1 MELKMKSWIVVALA
15 ALISLSVHAAD
26 APTVRVEPIA
36 FTTSA
41 DSIQRKQSIK
51 GDQTAQYTF
60 NAKAG
65 QILTVD
71 FKPSNTSAYFNILAK
86 GADYALFNGSIM
98 GNHFL
103 GPLPGDGEYTVQV
116 YLMRNAARR
125 NEVANYQ
132 LSLRLVNGDAIS
144 RQQPFDQ
151 TLELHGIAF
160 HVSTEQVD
168 GKPTLRIAPKG
179 LEIDNTVISQALT
192 GDVVRAEVA
201 DINNDGS
208 PELYVFTR
216 SPGRGMPGELI
227 AYSANNKKSLSAIY
241 LPPVSDNPKTASGYQ
256 GEDSFAVVESTLVQ
270 RFPVY
275 DSADAGA
282 GRTGKM
288 RQVQY
293 KLVAGE
299 AGWILRE
306 DKVTEF

>member
-1 MELKMKSWIVVALA
+1 MKTWIAAALA
-15 ALISLSVHAAD
+15 ALITLPVHAAD
-26 APTVRVEPIA
+26 AGAVRVEPIA

-41 DSIQRKQSIK
+41 DSVQRKQSIK
-51 GDQTAQYTF
+51 GDQTAEYKL

-65 QILTVD
+65 QMFTVD
-71 FKPSNTSAYFNILAK
+71 FKPSNTSAYFNITAK

-103 GPLPGDGEYTVQV
+103 GTLPSDGEYTVQV

-125 NEVANYQ
+125 NEVANYD
-132 LSLRLVNGDAIS
+132 LSLRLVNGDTTL
-144 RQQPFDQ
+144 QKPFDQ
-151 TLELHGIAF
+151 TLELQGIAF
-160 HVSTEQVD
+160 HVSTEQVGD
-168 GKPTLRIAPKG
+168 KPTLRIAPKG
-179 LEIDNTVISQALT
+179 LEIDNTVIIQALS

-201 DINNDGS
+201 DLNNDGS
-208 PELYVFTR
+208 PELYIFTR

-227 AYSANNKKSLSAIY
+227 AYSANNKKSLSEIY
-241 LPPVSDNPKTASGYQ
+241 LPPVSDNPKTAEGYQ
-256 GEDSFAVVESTLVQ
+256 GEDSFAVVENTLVQ
-270 RFPVY
+270 RFPIY

>member
-1 MELKMKSWIVVALA
+1 
-15 ALISLSVHAAD
+15 
-26 APTVRVEPIA
+26 
-36 FTTSA
+36 
-41 DSIQRKQSIK
+41 
-51 GDQTAQYTF
+51 
-60 NAKAG
+60 
-65 QILTVD
+65 
-71 FKPSNTSAYFNILAK
+71 
-86 GADYALFNGSIM
+86 M

-103 GPLPGDGEYTVQV
+103 GTLPSDGEYTVQV

-125 NEVANYQ
+125 NEVANYE

-241 LPPVSDNPKTASGYQ
+241 LPPVSDNPKTAEGYQ
-256 GEDSFAVVESTLVQ
+256 GEDSFAVVENTLVQ

-282 GRTGKM
+282 GHD
-288 RQVQY
+288 
-293 KLVAGE
+293 LVG
-299 AGWILRE
+299 
-306 DKVTEF
+306 VS

>member
-1 MELKMKSWIVVALA
+1 MKSWIAVALA

-103 GPLPGDGEYTVQV
+103 GSLPGDGEYTVQV

-168 GKPTLRIAPKG
+168 GKPTLHIAPKG
-179 LEIDNTVISQALT
+179 LEIDNTVIIKALS
-192 GDVVRAEVA
+192 GEVVRAEVA
-201 DINNDGS
+201 DLNNDGS

-227 AYSANNKKSLSAIY
+227 AYSANKKKSLSEIY
-241 LPPVSDNPKTASGYQ
+241 LPPVSDNPKTAEGYQ
-256 GEDSFAVVESTLVQ
+256 GEDSFSVVENTLVQ

-293 KLVAGE
+293 TLVAGE

>member
-1 MELKMKSWIVVALA
+1 MELKMKSWIAVALA

-125 NEVANYQ
+125 NEVAKYD
-132 LSLRLVNGDAIS
+132 LSLKLVN
-144 RQQPFDQ
+144 
-151 TLELHGIAF
+151 
-160 HVSTEQVD
+160 
-168 GKPTLRIAPKG
+168 
-179 LEIDNTVISQALT
+179 N
-192 GDVVRAEVA
+192 
-201 DINNDGS
+201 
-208 PELYVFTR
+208 
-216 SPGRGMPGELI
+216 
-227 AYSANNKKSLSAIY
+227 
-241 LPPVSDNPKTASGYQ
+241 
-256 GEDSFAVVESTLVQ
+256 
-270 RFPVY
+270 
-275 DSADAGA
+275 DAGS
-282 GRTGKM
+282 GTRTK
-288 RQVQY
+288 
-293 KLVAGE
+293 
-299 AGWILRE
+299 
-306 DKVTEF
+306 

>member
-103 GPLPGDGEYTVQV
+103 GSLPGDGEYTVQV

-132 LSLRLVNGDAIS
+132 LSLRLVDGDAIS

-168 GKPTLRIAPKG
+168 GKPTLHIAPKG